1 MSEKNKQTKN
11 KKMKNFNYFKNFDE
25 LIRELLNESI
35 NYEFPSKYFAGKT
48 KTEKGTDENGEWTQT
63 TYESADGSYSYTN
76 FVRIGSNTTK
86 KTESKTNSKT
96 TELQKQLSKAV
107 EEQNYEEAVK
117 LRDKIRKI
125 EGHKERIE
133 SLKSELDSAVKNQD
147 YEKAIELRD
156 EIKKLEK

>member
-1 MSEKNKQTKN
+1 MGEKNKQIKN

-25 LIRELLNESI
+25 LMRDLLNESI
-35 NYEFPSKYFAGKT
+35 NYDLGSKYLVGKS
-48 KTEKGTDENGEWTQT
+48 KTEKGTDENGEWVQT
-63 TYESADGSYSYTN
+63 TYESPDGSYSYTN
-76 FVRIGSNTTK
+76 FVRVGNNTK

-96 TELQKQLSKAV
+96 IELQKQLSKAV

-125 EGHKERIE
+125 EGHKEKIE
-133 SLKSELDSAVKNQD
+133 SLKSELEFVVKNQD

>member
-1 MSEKNKQTKN
+1 MGEKNKHTKN

-25 LIRELLNESI
+25 LMRDLLNESI
-35 NYEFPSKYFAGKT
+35 NYDLGSKYLVGKS
-48 KTEKGTDENGEWTQT
+48 KTEKGTDENGEWVQT
-63 TYESADGSYSYTN
+63 TYESPDGSYSYTN
-76 FVRIGSNTTK
+76 FVRVGSNNK

-96 TELQKQLSKAV
+96 IELQKQLSKAV

-125 EGHKERIE
+125 EGHKEKIE
-133 SLKSELDSAVKNQD
+133 SLKSELEFVVKNQD

>member
-1 MSEKNKQTKN
+1 MGEKNKQKN
-11 KKMKNFNYFKNFDE
+11 KNKMKNFNYFKNFDE
-25 LIRELLNESI
+25 LMRELLNESI

-48 KTEKGTDENGEWTQT
+48 KTEKGTDENGEWVQT
-63 TYESADGSYSYTN
+63 TYVSPDGSYSYTN
-76 FVRIGSNTTK
+76 FVRVGNKNK

-125 EGHKERIE
+125 EGHKEKID
-133 SLKSELDSAVKNQD
+133 SLRSELDLAVKNQD

>member
-1 MSEKNKQTKN
+1 MGQKNKQIKN
-11 KKMKNFNYFKNFDE
+11 KKMKNFNYFKNIEE
-25 LIRELLNESI
+25 LMRDLLNEPF
-35 NYEFPSKYFAGKT
+35 NYDFGSKYFTGKS
-48 KTEKGTDENGEWTQT
+48 KTERGTDELGEWVKT
-63 TYESADGSYSYTN
+63 TYESPNGSYSSVN
-76 FVRIGSNTTK
+76 FVRVGNTTK
-86 KTESKTNSKT
+86 KTNSKT

-125 EGHKERIE
+125 EGHKEKIE
-133 SLKSELDSAVKNQD
+133 LLKSELDLAVKNQD